1 VRVTRAGFI
10 DGGFVTGEG
19 AALSVQDPSTEEVFA
34 QFPGLSVSQT
44 EQAILSARQAFDSGI
59 WSGLSPQERVAVLGR
74 FLEAL
79 GKRVPQLTDVIMRE
93 AGCPKFSPSM
103 MSQVQGPL
111 KISADL
117 LKLYLTLP
125 ETEENPV
132 PFADRVTPYGTMLQ
146 SHRRFTPLGVVSGIS
161 AYNFPIMTAL
171 MKVVPALVAGNTL
184 VMRPSPLTPLSH
196 LILGEAAQEAG
207 LPPGVLNVVLES
219 GLEGGQLMSTHEAVD
234 LISFTGSAGVGARIM
249 AQAAPTMKRLQLE
262 LGGKSAQV
270 FLPDSVAG
278 AAMAVLQVCTAHA
291 GQGCALGTRIFVPE
305 DSKAEVAAQTKAL
318 LGGIKVGRADDPD
331 TKLGPVISD
340 GQRARCQ
347 HFVGAAVAAGGSV
360 IAGGKRPDHLAK
372 GFFFEATALDL
383 PDNANPAAQ
392 EEIFGPVVGIIG
404 YRDLDHAVE
413 MANDSKFGLSGYVH
427 GKDKQAAFK
436 VALGI
441 KSGTV
446 NVNAGMA
453 SAYISSGGQRMSGIG
468 RERGVEG
475 LRTFQAQTNINLG
488 A

>member
-1 VRVTRAGFI
+1 VPQAGFI
-10 DGGFVTGEG
+10 DGAFVTGEG
-19 AALSVQDPSTEEVFA
+19 ATLAVQDPSTEEVFEEL
-34 QFPGLSVSQT
+34 PGLSAGQA
-44 EQAILSARQAFDSGI
+44 EQAILSARQAFDSGV
-59 WSGLSPQERVAVLGR
+59 WSDLAAQERVAAMGR
-74 FLEAL
+74 FLAAL

-93 AGCPKFSPSM
+93 AGCPRHSPSM
-103 MSQVQGPL
+103 MSQIQGPL

-125 ETEENPV
+125 DTEENPI
-132 PFADRVTPYGTMLQ
+132 PLADRVTPYGIVLQ
-146 SHRRFTPLGVVSGIS
+146 SHRRFTPMGVVSGIS

-171 MKVVPALVAGNTL
+171 MKVIPALVTGNTV
-184 VMRPSPLTPLSH
+184 VMRPSPFTPLSH
-196 LILGEAAQEAG
+196 LLLGEAAQEAG
-207 LPPGVLNVVLES
+207 LPAGVLNVVLES

-234 LISFTGSAGVGARIM
+234 LVSFTGSTGVGSQIM
-249 AQAAPTMKRLQLE
+249 AQAAPTMKRVQLE
-262 LGGKSAQV
+262 LGGKSAQI

-278 AAMAVLQVCTAHA
+278 AAAAVLQVCTAHA

-305 DSKAEVAAQTKAL
+305 DSKAEVLAQTRAL
-318 LGGIKVGRADDPD
+318 LDGVTVGRADDPE
-331 TKLGPVISD
+331 TKLGPVISA
-340 GQRARCQ
+340 GQRARCE
-347 HFVGAAVAAGGSV
+347 HFVEAAVAAGGKV
-360 IAGGKRPDHLAK
+360 IAGGKRPAHLDK

-413 MANDSKFGLSGYVH
+413 MANDSRFGLSGYVH
-427 GKDKQAAFK
+427 GKDNQAAFK

-475 LRTFQAQTNINLG
+475 LRTFQSQTNLNLG